1 MPIDIDKEVMI
12 KKMRASKFKQ
22 NNAKVL
28 LTINILRHQ
37 FEALSD
43 VKYAL
48 EKMEESEF
56 LDSINFLCEENYIK
70 LRTIDGHQDTTIA
83 DTDYAELEA
92 KVTSLGIRLLAGE
105 IKDAQVEV

>member
-1 MPIDIDKEVMI
+1 MPIDKDAMLR
-12 KKMRASKFKQ
+12 KMRASKFKQ

-56 LDSINFLCEENYIK
+56 LDSINFFMRREL
-70 LRTIDGHQDTTIA
+70 HQA
-83 DTDYAELEA
+83 AHHRRA
-92 KVTSLGIRLLAGE
+92 C
-105 IKDAQVEV
+105 

>member
-1 MPIDIDKEVMI
+1 MPIDKDAMLR
-12 KKMRASKFKQ
+12 KMRASKFKG

-48 EKMEESEF
+48 DKIEESEF
-56 LDSINFLCEENYIK
+56 LDSINFLSEEGYIK
-70 LRTIDGHQDTTIA
+70 LRTINGHMDTTIA
-83 DTDYAELEA
+83 DANCDELEA
-92 KVTSLGIRLLAGE
+92 KVTSKGIRLLAGE
-105 IKDAQVEV
+105 IVDLQVEV